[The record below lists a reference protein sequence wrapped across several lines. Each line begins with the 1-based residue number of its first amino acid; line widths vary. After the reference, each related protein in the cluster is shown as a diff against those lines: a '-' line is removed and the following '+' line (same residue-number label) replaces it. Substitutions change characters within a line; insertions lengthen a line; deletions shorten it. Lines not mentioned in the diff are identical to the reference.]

1 MIYYFFLGGV
11 SDESE
16 EDDEDDDYNP
26 EPTGDEDAFWENSDV
41 GYDTDELSYD
51 GISVDENAT
60 PEGKGKGKGK
70 GRDKDDE
77 DEDDDEDGLD
87 DDNDEI
93 RDGVIQLEKDRDLE
107 CGIDADEVVSLINE
121 VRTEEDEAHL
131 NSVTVAG
138 RRLRARVHES
148 TKM

>member
-1 MIYYFFLGGV
+1 M
-11 SDESE
+11 
-16 EDDEDDDYNP
+16 
-26 EPTGDEDAFWENSDV
+26 

-60 PEGKGKGKGK
+60 PKGKGKGK
-70 GRDKDDE
+70 EKGGDDE
-77 DEDDDEDGLD
+77 DEDEDDLDEDDDESREVVILL
-87 DDNDEI
+87 E
-93 RDGVIQLEKDRDLE
+93 RDQDLE
-107 CGIDADEVVSLINE
+107 CGIDSDEVVSLINE

-148 TKM
+148 TKL